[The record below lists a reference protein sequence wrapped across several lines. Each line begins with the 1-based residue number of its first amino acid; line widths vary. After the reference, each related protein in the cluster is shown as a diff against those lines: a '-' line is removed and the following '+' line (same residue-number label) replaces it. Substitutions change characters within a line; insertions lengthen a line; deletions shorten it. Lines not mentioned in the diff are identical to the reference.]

1 MLLTLGLDSLFGA
14 LESVTTALQDVRGF
28 GKLRREILS
37 GKESHGL
44 FFFRY
49 RKGILRMS
57 FQFHFSI
64 LLSLLNWSIEQTYP
78 YKLYIIEVRET
89 CINQIGMRRREF
101 RCMQMR
107 VTDHERP
114 SQI

>member
-1 MLLTLGLDSLFGA
+1 MVF
-14 LESVTTALQDVRGF
+14 
-28 GKLRREILS
+28 
-37 GKESHGL
+37 

-49 RKGILRMS
+49 KKGILRMS
-57 FQFHFSI
+57 FLFIEGILTNKSIGYSPRIRKTQFPRSQRGKRNEIQNCLRKHFSI

-89 CINQIGMRRREF
+89 FINQIGMRRREF